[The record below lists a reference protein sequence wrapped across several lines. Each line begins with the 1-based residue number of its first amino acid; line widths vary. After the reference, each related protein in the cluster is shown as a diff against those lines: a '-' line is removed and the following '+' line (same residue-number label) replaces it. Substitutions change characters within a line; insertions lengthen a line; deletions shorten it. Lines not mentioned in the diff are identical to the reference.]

1 MEDSEVKTSYWWNL
15 GKSNEI
21 NFNFQLQ
28 QWLGKRAW
36 VSRNLLGKCKEMI
49 QSDFRNTGAG
59 SSENLKKL
67 GVAYPMCK
75 CSEADKSDTA
85 KKYKY
90 V

>member
-1 MEDSEVKTSYWWNL
+1 MVCCMDTIKLILDDW
-15 GKSNEI
+15 
-21 NFNFQLQ
+21 
-28 QWLGKRAW
+28 
-36 VSRNLLGKCKEMI
+36 
-49 QSDFRNTGAG
+49 RNTGAG

>member
-1 MEDSEVKTSYWWNL
+1 MVCCMDTINL
-15 GKSNEI
+15 I
-21 NFNFQLQ
+21 LDD
-28 QWLGKRAW
+28 W
-36 VSRNLLGKCKEMI
+36 
-49 QSDFRNTGAG
+49 RNTGAG